1 MKFKS
6 LLTVAF
12 AAVSMLASAQS
23 KTVNVETAGTLSTL
37 ISGDDLNVKEL
48 TLTGNINKL
57 DLSFIRKSMKVE
69 VLDLKDVNI
78 AACSETEGEVT
89 TEYPANEFP
98 SKVFQKDA
106 SSEET
111 ITLTKVIFPA
121 SITSIGAHAFE
132 SSSGSVLETIDL
144 SNCSKLE
151 TVGEYAFE
159 FCAQI
164 KNLDLSNL
172 KSLKTI
178 EKYAFG
184 QTKAVNINLEGCSA
198 LETLGERA
206 FYQSYECMNVNLN
219 GCTALK
225 TIGNRAFLNLSKN
238 SVKIDGYN
246 LVLDFSPCTSL
257 ESFDESACQ
266 SAKAVAIKLPAS
278 VKTLAKN
285 TFYLCSN
292 AQSTTFYG
300 STVPEMGSN
309 AMQASLKG
317 KPCYV
322 PQGAKAAFEAA
333 DFTDVHEFDVTG
345 INATVAAMKANN
357 KSYSIDGKLYSGKGI
372 RVVAGKKYTK

>member
-37 ISGDDLNVKEL
+37 IAGDDLNVKEL

-111 ITLTKVIFPA
+111 ITLTKVVFPA
-121 SITSIGAHAFE
+121 SITSIGARAFE
-132 SSSGSVLETIDL
+132 STGGSVLETIDL
-144 SNCSKLE
+144 SNCKSLKIIK
-151 TVGEYAFE
+151 EYAFS
-159 FCAQI
+159 FCAKI
-164 KNLDLSNL
+164 NDIDLSDLTELETIETRAFDQTNASGIKL
-172 KSLKTI
+172 TNCSKLATLGVNAFQQNYFVRSIDFSGCTSLKLI
-178 EKYAFG
+178 PNRAFL
-184 QTKAVNINLEGCSA
+184 NLAKTSGGEEGFTLVVDLTGCSA
-198 LETLGERA
+198 LET
-206 FYQSYECMNVNLN
+206 
-219 GCTALK
+219 
-225 TIGNRAFLNLSKN
+225 I
-238 SVKIDGYN
+238 
-246 LVLDFSPCTSL
+246 
-257 ESFDESACQ
+257 DESGFQ
-266 SAKAVAIKLPAS
+266 SSKATEYIFPQS
-278 VKTLAKN
+278 VKTITAKAFN
-285 TFYLCSN
+285 LCTKV
-292 AQSTTFYG
+292 QKTTFMGDAPTVG
-300 STVPEMGSN
+300 SSN
-309 AMQASLKG
+309 TILS

-322 PQGAKAAFEAA
+322 PAGKKEAFEAA
-333 DFTDVHEFDVTG
+333 GFTNVIESEPAG
-345 INATVAAMKANN
+345 IRENVAAMKANN